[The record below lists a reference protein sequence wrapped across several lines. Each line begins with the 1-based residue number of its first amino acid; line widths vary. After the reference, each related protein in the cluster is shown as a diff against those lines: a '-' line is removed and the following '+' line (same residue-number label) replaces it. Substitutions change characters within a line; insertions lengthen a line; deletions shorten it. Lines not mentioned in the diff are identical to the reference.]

1 VFRHAVL
8 TPVTKAKELYDC
20 NCIAG
25 FLESSANN
33 SYLKVQGEKE
43 FSVAH
48 YAGRVSYNAQDMVG
62 KNQDFLP
69 PDIIDT
75 MRLSS
80 DTVVK
85 NLFTNQFSRT
95 GNLIMSADDCGII
108 TNTKDRWGAPLIAG
122 NTSKTRVKRLHSLHN
137 SFIPVQLVT

>member
-1 VFRHAVL
+1 
-8 TPVTKAKELYDC
+8 
-20 NCIAG
+20 
-25 FLESSANN
+25 
-33 SYLKVQGEKE
+33 
-43 FSVAH
+43 
-48 YAGRVSYNAQDMVG
+48 MVG

-108 TNTKDRWGAPLIAG
+108 TDTKDRWGAPLIAG
-122 NTSKTRVKRLHSLHN
+122 NTSKTRVKV
-137 SFIPVQLVT
+137 FIHYMILLSQFSW